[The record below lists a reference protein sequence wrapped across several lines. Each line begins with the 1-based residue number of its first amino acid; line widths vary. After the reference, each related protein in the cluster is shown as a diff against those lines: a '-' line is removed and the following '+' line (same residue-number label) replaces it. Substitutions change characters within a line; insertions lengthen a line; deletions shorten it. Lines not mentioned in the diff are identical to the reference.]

1 MSVYTSAHAS
11 PLFPGRLQVYGVAV
25 GRSLELLQEV
35 PAHGQGVVE
44 EEAAELAEAIAVAVA
59 VGA

>member
-1 MSVYTSAHAS
+1 M
-11 PLFPGRLQVYGVAV
+11 

-44 EEAAELAEAIAVAVA
+44 EEAAELAVAAAVA
-59 VGA
+59 VGAWLLTVTENASPFTLATMTDGLP